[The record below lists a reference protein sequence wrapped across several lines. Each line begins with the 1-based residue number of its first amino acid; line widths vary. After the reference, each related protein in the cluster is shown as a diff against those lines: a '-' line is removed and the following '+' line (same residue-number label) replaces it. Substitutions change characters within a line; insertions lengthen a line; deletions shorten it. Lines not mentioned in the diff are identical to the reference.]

1 MILKS
6 LDEIKKI
13 RESAQLVSKTL
24 GLMAKEIK
32 PGVTSKFLDQI
43 AEEYIRDNGA
53 EPGFK
58 GYQDFPN
65 TLCVSINNQVVH
77 GIPCDNPLKEGDI
90 ISIDCGVLKDGFY
103 GDHAYTFMVGEV
115 SNDIKKLLNV
125 TKRSLYIGIEKMK
138 ENKRVGDIGF
148 AIEEYIKLH
157 GYGIVKELVGHGLG
171 KNLHEEPEVPNYGR
185 EGVGKL
191 LKNGIVLAIEPM
203 INLGTE
209 KIVLDDDG
217 WTFITADGLPS
228 AHFEHN
234 IAIINGQ
241 PELLSTFQ
249 FIYKELGIV
258 SYEED
263 QFKNF
268 FI

>member
-103 GDHAYTFMVGEV
+103 GDHAKTFFVGDV
-115 SNDIKKLLNV
+115 DLNV
-125 TKRSLYIGIEKMK
+125 QKLVQITKESLEIGISQAVIG
-138 ENKRVGDIGF
+138 NYVSDIGH
-148 AIEEYIKLH
+148 AIQMHAEKN
-157 GYGIVKELVGHGLG
+157 GFSVVRDLVGHGIG
-171 KNLHEEPEVPNYGR
+171 KNLHEEPQVPNYGPPKQGHEIK
-185 EGVGKL
+185 EGMC
-191 LKNGIVLAIEPM
+191 LAIEPM
-203 INLGTE
+203 INLGNKEVKT
-209 KIVLDDDG
+209 DDDG
-217 WTFITADGLPS
+217 WTIRTLDGTFS
-228 AHFEHN
+228 AHFEHT
-234 IAIINGQ
+234 IAVTAGG
-241 PELLSTFQ
+241 PLVLS
-249 FIYKELGIV
+249 KA
-258 SYEED
+258 
-263 QFKNF
+263 KA
-268 FI
+268 

>member
-6 LDEIKKI
+6 IDEIKKI

-32 PGVTSKFLDQI
+32 PGVTSKYLDQI
-43 AEEYIRDNGA
+43 AEEYIRDNDA

-58 GYQDFPN
+58 GYQGFPN
-65 TLCVSINNQVVH
+65 SLCVSINNQVVH
-77 GIPCDNPLKEGDI
+77 GIPCDNPLLEGDI

-103 GDHAYTFMVGEV
+103 GDHAYTFIVGEV
-115 SNDIKKLLNV
+115 SDEIKKLLNV
-125 TKRSLYIGIEKMK
+125 TKKSLYVGIENME

-148 AIEEYIKLH
+148 AIEEYIKPY

-171 KNLHEEPEVPNYGR
+171 KNLHEEPEIPNYGR
-185 EGVGKL
+185 KGVGKL
-191 LKNGIVLAIEPM
+191 LKSGAVIAIEPM

-209 KIVLDDDG
+209 KIILDDDG
-217 WTFITADGLPS
+217 WTFNTADGLPS

-234 IAIINGQ
+234 IAIIEGK

-249 FIYKELGIV
+249 FIYEELGIV
-258 SYEED
+258 SNEED